1 MQASSL
7 EGLSL
12 GTMLLALLGNALM
25 VPRALHT
32 RDVVWFVGST
42 WACTAGWGQLLSM
55 ALGVS
60 AATGWVA
67 QAAAA
72 AAMCLPCACQHV
84 WYEHDCVIMPAQV
97 LLGTAAPG
105 TDSDCVG
112 HALDVCCMPG
122 MRAVYC
128 ALDTVSSGGLPAGAR
143 VWPVRVLL
151 QRAMLSSH
159 GSKA

>member
-1 MQASSL
+1 MQPSSL

-32 RDVVWFVGST
+32 RDVVWFAGST

-67 QAAAA
+67 RAAAA
-72 AAMCLPCACQHV
+72 AAASMCGMS
-84 WYEHDCVIMPAQV
+84 MPAQ
-97 LLGTAAPG
+97 
-105 TDSDCVG
+105 
-112 HALDVCCMPG
+112 ALRCMPDG
-122 MRAVYC
+122 SHACCVLC
-128 ALDTVSSGGLPAGAR
+128 AT
-143 VWPVRVLL
+143 
-151 QRAMLSSH
+151 
-159 GSKA
+159 